1 VFSPIAIAKL
11 LFASPCISVALH
23 SDLSSVAEGS
33 LYSNL
38 SSHMRHGVPRLSV
51 PAPVQ

>member
-11 LFASPCISVALH
+11 LFASPRILVALH
-23 SDLSSVAEGS
+23 SDKSSMVEGS